1 MDNYESKALQYA
13 EKYGII
19 EYTVRNNLMTYIEVL
34 AIEGIYKATVNLDTM
49 EETRFLIKKSRHK

>member
-19 EYTVRNNLMTYIEVL
+19 EYIVKDSLMTYIEVL
-34 AIEGIYKATVNLDTM
+34 PLEGTFKATVNLDTM
-49 EETRFLIKKSRHK
+49 KETRILIKKP